1 MVYYTEHARLSSLGG
16 ERPPIYHKEEEARL
30 VKYSNRI
37 SALATKI
44 SFNVHESEA
53 ILAHLYPSDNFKKDT
68 LLALKALNRFANE
81 NGIRVEDA
89 VVVIREYA

>member
-1 MVYYTEHARLSSLGG
+1 MVHYTEHARRSLGG
-16 ERPPIYHKEEEARL
+16 ERPPIYYKEDEARL
-30 VKYSNRI
+30 VQRSNRI
-37 SALATKI
+37 SALATKT
-44 SFNVHESEA
+44 SFTEQESEA
-53 ILAHLYPSDNFKKDT
+53 ILAHLQISCGFKKDT